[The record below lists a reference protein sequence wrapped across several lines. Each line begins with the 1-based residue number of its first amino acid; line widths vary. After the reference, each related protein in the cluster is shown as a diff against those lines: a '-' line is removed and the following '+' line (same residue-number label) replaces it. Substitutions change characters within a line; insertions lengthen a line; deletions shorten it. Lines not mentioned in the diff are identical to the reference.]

1 MASRP
6 NQSDSIPRDTAIKT
20 AVAAAIASTLAVA
33 PEAVWSTSTWCM
45 VDRAFCKEEC
55 DDRYN
60 ENVGECSE
68 IQSGSGAN
76 QCLTENANEKSACRT
91 GCDDDYDACSSG

>member
-1 MASRP
+1 MTSRS
-6 NQSDSIPRDTAIKT
+6 NRSDMIPQGIAIKT
-20 AVAAAIASTLAVA
+20 AVVAAIASTFAVA

-60 ENVGECSE
+60 ENVGECTETTSRNGASE
-68 IQSGSGAN
+68 
-76 QCLTENANEKSACRT
+76 CLTENANEKRDCRT
-91 GCDDDYDACSSG
+91 HCDDDYHACSSG